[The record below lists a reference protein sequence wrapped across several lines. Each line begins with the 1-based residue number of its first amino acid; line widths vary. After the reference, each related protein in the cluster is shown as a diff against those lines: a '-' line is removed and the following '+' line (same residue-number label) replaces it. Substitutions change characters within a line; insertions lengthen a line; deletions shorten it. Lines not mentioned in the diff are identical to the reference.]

1 MLKKKVFT
9 VKIKRGK
16 LVQLKI
22 ITAIFMVATV
32 ITATSNAIAEND
44 GHPLITAFEG
54 SYIEGQEVK
63 EFDKQQLVIGKVQQN
78 GTVKTEKIEGKVTR
92 IDYRDPDN
100 RSSLERMRNY
110 EQALKKGGFEI
121 IYNCSKEECGPEI
134 QIETIG
140 YYPPERYLTAF
151 LKRKE
156 GNVWIGV
163 FVAAG
168 PWTKIR
174 IVEEKPME
182 TGMVKVTA
190 DILKKNILKDGHMA
204 VYGIYFDTGKSDIK
218 PESSEMIKEIATLLQ
233 KNPSLQIYIVGH
245 TDNAGKLK
253 DNIELSNKRAVA
265 VVKELITRY
274 KIDAS
279 RLEAGGVGPLAP
291 VATNDTKEGKEL
303 NRRVEIVKK

>member
-1 MLKKKVFT
+1 
-9 VKIKRGK
+9 
-16 LVQLKI
+16 
-22 ITAIFMVATV
+22 MVATV

-78 GTVKTEKIEGKVTR
+78 GIVKTEKIEGKVTR

-218 PESSEMIKEIATLLQ
+218 PESAETIKEIATLLQ

>member
-1 MLKKKVFT
+1 MLKKKV
-9 VKIKRGK
+9 VKVKRGV

-22 ITAIFMVATV
+22 ITAIFLVATV
-32 ITATSNAIAEND
+32 IASSSNAIAQND
-44 GHPLITAFEG
+44 GHPLITPFEG
-54 SYIEGQEVK
+54 SVIEGQELK
-63 EFDKQQLVIGKVQQN
+63 EFDEQQLVIGKVQQD
-78 GTVKTEKIEGKVTR
+78 GTVKTEKLEGKVTK

-100 RSSLERMRNY
+100 RSSLERIRNY
-110 EQALKKGGFEI
+110 EQAFKKAGFDI
-121 IYNCSKEECGPEI
+121 IFSCNTEECGPEI

-151 LKRKE
+151 LKRDE

-168 PWTKIR
+168 PWTKIK

-190 DILKKNILKDGHMA
+190 DILKTNILKDGHMA

-218 PESSEMIKEIATLLQ
+218 PESSVTIKEIATLLQ
-233 KNPSLQIYIVGH
+233 KNPLLQIYIVGH
-245 TDNAGKLK
+245 TDNVGKLN
-253 DNIELSNKRAVA
+253 DNMELSQKRAEA
-265 VVKELITRY
+265 VVNELITKY
-274 KIDAS
+274 KISSTNLQA
-279 RLEAGGVGPLAP
+279 EGVGPLAP
-291 VATNDTKEGKEL
+291 VASNDTKEGKEL

>member
-1 MLKKKVFT
+1 MMLT
-9 VKIKRGK
+9 EK
-16 LVQLKI
+16 LLKI
-22 ITAIFMVATV
+22 MTAIFMVATV

-54 SYIEGQEVK
+54 SYIESQEVK

-78 GTVKTEKIEGKVTR
+78 GIVKTEKIEGKVTR

-110 EQALKKGGFEI
+110 EQAFKKGGFEI

-140 YYPPERYLTAF
+140 YYPPERYLTAL

-218 PESSEMIKEIATLLQ
+218 PESAETIKEIATLLQ

>member
-1 MLKKKVFT
+1 MTQLSEWLFKNIVMMRLKV
-9 VKIKRGK
+9 I
-16 LVQLKI
+16 
-22 ITAIFMVATV
+22 ATV
-32 ITATSNAIAEND
+32 LIGVFMMFASQTAMAQND
-44 GHPLITAFEG
+44 GHPLITPFEG

-63 EFDKQQLVIGKVQQN
+63 EFDEQKLVIGKVQQD

-110 EQALKKGGFEI
+110 EQALKKAGFEI
-121 IYNCSKEECGPEI
+121 IFSCNTEECGPEI

-151 LKRKE
+151 LKRDE

-182 TGMVKVTA
+182 TDMVKVTA
-190 DILKKNILKDGHMA
+190 DILKTNILKDGHIA

-218 PESSEMIKEIATLLQ
+218 PESSETIKEIAALLQ

-245 TDNAGKLK
+245 TDNVGKLK
-253 DNIELSNKRAVA
+253 DNMELSNKRAAA
-265 VVKELITRY
+265 VVTELIARY

>member
-9 VKIKRGK
+9 VQRGK

-22 ITAIFMVATV
+22 LTAIFMVATV
-32 ITATSNAIAEND
+32 ITGISNAIAQND
-44 GHPLITAFEG
+44 GHPLITPFEG
-54 SYIEGQEVK
+54 SFIISQEVK
-63 EFDKQQLVIGKVQQN
+63 EFDEQKLVIGKVQEDR
-78 GTVKTEKIEGKVTR
+78 TVKTEKLEGKVTR
-92 IDYRDPDN
+92 IDYRDQDN

-110 EQALKKGGFEI
+110 ELALKKGGFEI
-121 IYNCSKEECGPEI
+121 IYNCNKEECGPEI
-134 QIETIG
+134 QIDTIG
-140 YYPPERYLTAF
+140 FYPPERYLTAF

>member
-1 MLKKKVFT
+1 MMLT
-9 VKIKRGK
+9 EK
-16 LVQLKI
+16 LLKI
-22 ITAIFMVATV
+22 MTAIFMVATV

-54 SYIEGQEVK
+54 SYIESQEVK

-110 EQALKKGGFEI
+110 EQAFKKGGFEI
-121 IYNCSKEECGPEI
+121 IYNCNKEECGPEI
-134 QIETIG
+134 QIDTIG
-140 YYPPERYLTAF
+140 FYPPERYLTAF